1 MSHLIEV
8 DWDISALME
17 KHSNIQA
24 FFFFCCCFLIEVQ
37 LIYTMVLVLSIQQS
51 DAK

>member
-24 FFFFCCCFLIEVQ
+24 FFFFSVVF
-37 LIYTMVLVLSIQQS
+37 
-51 DAK
+51 

>member
-1 MSHLIEV
+1 MESFGEV
-8 DWDISALME
+8 DWDISALLE

-24 FFFFCCCFLIEVQ
+24 FCCCFLIGK
-37 LIYTMVLVLSIQQS
+37 LIYNMVLVLSIQQS